1 MELRICPGIEK
12 LYRLA
17 LVEGDDFTVL
27 SEHDCEAEAINARTR
42 ARMAAEQATRDLERI
57 AA

>member
-1 MELRICPGIEK
+1 MELRICPGIQK

-17 LVEGDDFTVL
+17 LVEEDDFTVL
-27 SEHDCEAEAINARTR
+27 SEHDSLESAAQAKREAEA
-42 ARMAAEQATRDLERI
+42 AASKAAADFLRI